1 MASARKT
8 QGQQDRTQLRFEPVL
23 DISQARRLHAQL
35 SEAMEPA
42 IPIELDVGQVVRVDT
57 AALQI
62 LTVFQRA
69 ARDRGIRLH
78 WSGESRALQ
87 EADRLLGLNLF
98 GGEA

>member
-8 QGQQDRTQLRFEPVL
+8 QDQQGKAQLRLDPVL
-23 DISQARRLHAQL
+23 DVSRARRLHAQL
-35 SEAMEPA
+35 SEAMEQA

-69 ARDRGIRLH
+69 AHDRGIRLH

-98 GGEA
+98 EGKA